1 MGVLAIWRYPVKAML
16 GEMLRSVQ
24 VRRDGLEGDRRWVVA
39 DARTGERIANK
50 RGPTD
55 PRLRACRAAIA
66 GGEPVVTLPD
76 GSRAAG
82 EAEVG
87 EALSALLE
95 RPVRLVPGHRDFG
108 ALHVM
113 TTRSLAHMRR
123 VAPESD
129 WDARR
134 FRPNLLLD
142 DDDGDAA
149 GLSEPGLMGAQ
160 LGGRGLRLVVELPTP
175 RCVVPTRAREELPRD
190 PALLRRLVQESR
202 WDLGPV
208 GRQPCLGAYAAV
220 AAEGAIAVGDR
231 LAVTPRASGTAED
244 AVAETVRRLFT

>member
-16 GEMLRSVQ
+16 GELLRSVH
-24 VRRDGLEGDRRWVVA
+24 VGRSGLEGDRRWVVA

-55 PRLRACRAAIA
+55 PRLRACRAELDGA
-66 GGEPVVTLPD
+66 GELSVTLPD
-76 GSRAAG
+76 GTRAGGGDVA
-82 EAEVG
+82 A
-87 EALSALLE
+87 ALSELLE
-95 RPVRLVPGHRDFG
+95 RRVELVDGDKDF
-108 ALHVM
+108 APLHLM

-123 VAPESD
+123 AAPESD

-142 DDDGDAA
+142 DGQDG
-149 GLSEPGLMGAQ
+149 GLSEPDLIGAE
-160 LGGRGLRLVVELPTP
+160 LRRGGLRLDVELPTP

-190 PALLRRLVQESR
+190 PAVLRRIVRESR

-208 GRQPCLGAYAAV
+208 GRQPCLGTYASVTAP
-220 AAEGAIAVGDR
+220 GDLRVGDR
-231 LAVTPRASGTAED
+231 LAVRARASGTAVD
-244 AVAETVRRLFT
+244 AVAANVRRMLA